1 MSSGGKFL
9 ILLNGGGFWLI
20 GGISM
25 NLYSVIELV
34 IKPIQINYGIRF
46 PTMRNFQ
53 PDGHFMNVLI
63 RAEKFPTRG
72 HLMRDLLK
80 AEKFPT
86 NPS

>member
-1 MSSGGKFL
+1 MSSGGKLL
-9 ILLNGGGFWLI
+9 ILLNSGGFWLI

-25 NLYSVIELV
+25 SLYPVIELV
-34 IKPIQINYGIRF
+34 IEPFQINYGIRF
-46 PTMRNFQ
+46 PKMRNFQ
-53 PDGHFMNVLI
+53 PDGHFMNVPI